1 MYKLYI
7 WYPWSFGRW
16 IYKGEFTSLKALK
29 EQIKNKRETTY
40 KITKEDRV
48 LEYHKAQSNCWRYG
62 TIEPKA
68 VVV

>member
-40 KITKEDRV
+40 KITKENVADV
-48 LEYHKAQSNCWRYG
+48 NIGGDNDATK
-62 TIEPKA
+62 
-68 VVV
+68 VVVPIS